1 MNTFSFN
8 ITLYPLYIP
17 LILLLFVGNF
27 TPGPNNIIAS
37 YSGFHFGFKKT
48 IPHILG
54 VTFGWPSLI
63 LAVNFGLV
71 IIFIEFPVVQRTVE
85 ILGSLFL
92 IYLAYTLIKV
102 KSIEEKELQ
111 KPMTFLASYFFQF
124 INPKGVVTAIIVVSQ
139 FIDTGE
145 NFLKDTFVVL
155 SFTLISAFLSI
166 CTWTIFGKYLKLL
179 LKNRLRIS
187 IFNYLMS
194 FLLLLT
200 VVLFWLN

>member
-1 MNTFSFN
+1 MNTFGFN

-102 KSIEEKELQ
+102 KSIEEKEVQ

-139 FIDTGE
+139 FIDSGE

>member
-71 IIFIEFPVVQRTVE
+71 IIFIEFPIVQRTVE

-102 KSIEEKELQ
+102 KSIEEKEVQ

-145 NFLKDTFVVL
+145 EFHSRYDCSVSSYLT
-155 SFTLISAFLSI
+155 SAFLSI
-166 CTWTIFGKYLKLL
+166 STWAIFGKYLKLL

>member
-102 KSIEEKELQ
+102 KSIEEKEVQ

>member
-1 MNTFSFN
+1 MNTFGFN

-71 IIFIEFPVVQRTVE
+71 IIFIEFPIVQRTVE

-102 KSIEEKELQ
+102 KSIEEKEVQ

>member
-71 IIFIEFPVVQRTVE
+71 IIFIKFPIVQKILEV
-85 ILGSLFL
+85 LGSLFL

-102 KSIEEKELQ
+102 KSIEENEVD
-111 KPMTFLASYFFQF
+111 KPMTFLTSYFFQF
-124 INPKGVVTAIIVVSQ
+124 INPKGVVTAMIVVSQ
-139 FIDTGE
+139 FIDSDE
-145 NFLKDTFVVL
+145 NFLKETFIVL

-187 IFNYLMS
+187 IFNYLMGI
-194 FLLLLT
+194 LLLLT

>member
-63 LAVNFGLV
+63 LAFNSVLV

-124 INPKGVVTAIIVVSQ
+124 INPKSIIAAAGVTPSI
-139 FIDTGE
+139 
-145 NFLKDTFVVL
+145 LKAWPNVE
-155 SFTLISAFLSI
+155 
-166 CTWTIFGKYLKLL
+166 G
-179 LKNRLRIS
+179 
-187 IFNYLMS
+187 
-194 FLLLLT
+194 
-200 VVLFWLN
+200 

>member
-1 MNTFSFN
+1 MNTFGFN

-71 IIFIEFPVVQRTVE
+71 IIFIEFPIVQRTVE

-102 KSIEEKELQ
+102 KSIEEKEVQ

-139 FIDTGE
+139 FIDSGE

>member
-1 MNTFSFN
+1 MNTFGFN

-54 VTFGWPSLI
+54 VTLGWPSLI

-71 IIFIEFPVVQRTVE
+71 IIFIEFPIVQRTVE

-102 KSIEEKELQ
+102 KSIEEKEVQ

>member
-71 IIFIEFPVVQRTVE
+71 IIFIEFPIVQRTVE

-102 KSIEEKELQ
+102 KSIEEKEVQ

-139 FIDTGE
+139 FIDSGE

-187 IFNYLMS
+187 IFNYLMGI
-194 FLLLLT
+194 LLLLT

>member
-1 MNTFSFN
+1 M
-8 ITLYPLYIP
+8 YPLYIP

-71 IIFIEFPVVQRTVE
+71 IIFIEFPIVQRTVE

-102 KSIEEKELQ
+102 KSIEEKEVQ

-139 FIDTGE
+139 FIDSGE